1 MRNQL
6 ILTLGFTAALL
17 IASDAANAQQA
28 RTRTAATQSQLQPQ
42 TILPQTQ
49 MPPVQK
55 CLKALDGSCVKTE
68 IAEATR
74 QRAAILSSVRVS
86 YYGTPERSI
95 SRPTV
100 RLAVAAGT
108 RLLFKI
114 CSRAPRSWRS
124 PLRLYRQIKSPAV
137 ADKQCHLAG

>member
-1 MRNQL
+1 MRNTL

-17 IASDAANAQQA
+17 ISADAANAQQA

-74 QRAAILSSVRVS
+74 QRAAIISSVRVS
-86 YYGTPERSI
+86 YWGTPQGSIGGPYIPFERLFQDNDILFGLPSVTCT
-95 SRPTV
+95 TV
-100 RLAVAAGT
+100 GT
-108 RLLFKI
+108 CRTK
-114 CSRAPRSWRS
+114 
-124 PLRLYRQIKSPAV
+124 
-137 ADKQCHLAG
+137 

>member
-1 MRNQL
+1 M
-6 ILTLGFTAALL
+6 AAPLRV
-17 IASDAANAQQA
+17 ARPA
-28 RTRTAATQSQLQPQ
+28 RTRTAATQSQSQLQPQ

-86 YYGTPERSI
+86 YYGTPQGSIGGPYIPFERLFQDNDI
-95 SRPTV
+95 LFGLPTFQC
-100 RLAVAAGT
+100 AACAT
-108 RLLFKI
+108 F
-114 CSRAPRSWRS
+114 RS
-124 PLRLYRQIKSPAV
+124 K
-137 ADKQCHLAG
+137 

>member
-1 MRNQL
+1 MRNKL

-17 IASDAANAQQA
+17 ISFDAANAQS

-49 MPPVQK
+49 LPPVQK

-74 QRAAILSSVRVS
+74 QRAAIISSVRVS
-86 YYGTPERSI
+86 YYGTPQGSIGGPYIPFERLFQDNDI
-95 SRPTV
+95 LFGLPT
-100 RLAVAAGT
+100 ATCAACPA
-108 RLLFKI
+108 L
-114 CSRAPRSWRS
+114 RS
-124 PLRLYRQIKSPAV
+124 K
-137 ADKQCHLAG
+137 

>member
-17 IASDAANAQQA
+17 ISPDAANAQS
-28 RTRTAATQSQLQPQ
+28 RTRTAATQTQLPPYKLQPV
-42 TILPQTQ
+42 TLVPQTH

-55 CLKALDGSCVKTE
+55 CLKALDGSGCVKTE

-86 YYGTPERSI
+86 YYGTPQGSIGGPYIPFERLFQDNDVLSGL
-95 SRPTV
+95 PTFTC
-100 RLAVAAGT
+100 AACAT
-108 RLLFKI
+108 F
-114 CSRAPRSWRS
+114 RS
-124 PLRLYRQIKSPAV
+124 K
-137 ADKQCHLAG
+137 